1 MPDLKADLEA
11 TQGDRYRCPF
21 CSARRGL
28 SFEPEKGDSGVWHCF
43 SCQRGGDG
51 VELYTELRNTDLQD
65 ALDAF
70 GIDRGGADEAVKEK
84 ARRAPKPS
92 TPEYSDAEAKER
104 LRAFYAMNAGEVL
117 MRERYRKRRMQAQ
130 EDRDRE
136 AFDRWQKKLDDLYD
150 HVLLR
155 EMRGHR
161 DVQRLDSNT
170 EHLQ

>member
-1 MPDLKADLEA
+1 
-11 TQGDRYRCPF
+11 
-21 CSARRGL
+21 
-28 SFEPEKGDSGVWHCF
+28 
-43 SCQRGGDG
+43 
-51 VELYTELRNTDLQD
+51 
-65 ALDAF
+65 
-70 GIDRGGADEAVKEK
+70 
-84 ARRAPKPS
+84 
-92 TPEYSDAEAKER
+92 
-104 LRAFYAMNAGEVL
+104 

-130 EDRDRE
+130 ESRDRA